1 MSLQQSPGVC
11 SSLCGAVLRV
21 PELREPNMPMC
32 RNPGCP
38 DPHCGRGRVQDA
50 GRGRVRDAGCARCGM
65 RKMRGRGRVQDA
77 KAWACARCGG
87 VRVCKMRDSL
97 PPRSQLFHRSYSNK
111 LIINIHTGMAR
122 CGGVGVCKMRAQLF
136 HRSYSNKLIINIHT
150 GMARCGG
157 VGVCKM
163 RGRARVQDAGAPV
176 WLMTTPPT
184 TDH

>member
-1 MSLQQSPGVC
+1 MSRTCRCAEILAAPTRTVGVGGGVGVC
-11 SSLCGAVLRV
+11 EMR
-21 PELREPNMPMC
+21 
-32 RNPGCP
+32 
-38 DPHCGRGRVQDA
+38 DA
-50 GRGRVRDAGCARCGM
+50 QDAGCARCGM
-65 RKMRGRGRVQDA
+65 RKSRTCRFAEILADA
-77 KAWACARCGG
+77 GAWACARCGG

-163 RGRARVQDAGAPV
+163 RGRARVQDAG
-176 WLMTTPPT
+176 LSPPPLT
-184 TDH
+184 AFS